1 MKWSFKLGRFLGIDV
16 FVHFTFL
23 IVLAIVGIAHW
34 LPEGSLVEAFW
45 GMVFFALLF
54 LCVLLHEYGHALMA
68 RRFGVGTRD
77 ITLLPIGGVA
87 RLERIPEK
95 PSQEL
100 LVALAGP
107 AVNVVIALALAAWLT
122 LAQAWEP
129 LTALGIAEGGLIER
143 LLAVNVGLV
152 LFNMLPAF
160 PMDGGRVLRAILA
173 MKMDYARATSIAAT
187 VGKGMAIVF
196 AMAGL
201 IYNPMLI
208 LIAVFVWS
216 GAAQE
221 ASMAQVRAVVSGACV
236 REAMVTRF
244 HTVPASATLQDLAA
258 LMLSGAQH
266 DYPVMKR
273 ERIIGMLAHADILD
287 AMRHRPMDT
296 TAGEIMREDFAT
308 VEEGELLDDIL
319 QREREDP
326 SLALAVM
333 NHGMLTG
340 LLTNENLHEYIV
352 IREATGSSGH
362 HDVWRR
368 GVRVIRVQDAT

>member
-1 MKWSFKLGRFLGIDV
+1 MTGHCNRERPGGAAPV
-16 FVHFTFL
+16 Y
-23 IVLAIVGIAHW
+23 LANED
-34 LPEGSLVEAFW
+34 P
-45 GMVFFALLF
+45 
-54 LCVLLHEYGHALMA
+54 
-68 RRFGVGTRD
+68 TKD

-160 PMDGGRVLRAILA
+160 PMDGGRVLRAVLA

-196 AMAGL
+196 AIAGL

-216 GAAQE
+216 GAGQE
-221 ASMAQVRAVVSGACV
+221 ASMAQVRSVVAGACAKD
-236 REAMVTRF
+236 AMVTCF
-244 HTVPASATLQDLAA
+244 HSVTPHTTLQEMAA
-258 LMLSGAQH
+258 LMLSDAQQ
-266 DYPVMKR
+266 DFPVIKR
-273 ERIIGMLAHADILD
+273 EHLAGMLSHADLLR
-287 AMRHRPMDT
+287 ALQTQPMDT
-296 TAGEIMREDFAT
+296 PVVTLMHTDVPT
-308 VEEGELLDDIL
+308 VNEADLLDDIL
-319 QREREDP
+319 MRDREDYQVAIP
-326 SLALAVM
+326 VLK
-333 NHGMLTG
+333 HGMLVG
-340 LLTNENLHEYIV
+340 LLTTENMHEYLI
-352 IREATGSSGH
+352 IREAHAVSGSA
-362 HDVWRR
+362 VW
-368 GVRVIRVQDAT
+368 VRSTRAMCLHQGA

>member
-34 LPEGSLVEAFW
+34 LPSGSLVEAFW
-45 GMVFFALLF
+45 GIVFFALLF

-107 AVNVVIALALAAWLT
+107 AMNVVIALALAAWLT

-160 PMDGGRVLRAILA
+160 PMDGGRVLRAVLA

-196 AMAGL
+196 AIAGL

-216 GAAQE
+216 GAGQE
-221 ASMAQVRAVVSGACV
+221 ASMAQVRSVVAGACAKD
-236 REAMVTRF
+236 AMVTCF
-244 HTVPASATLQDLAA
+244 HSVTPHTTLQEMAA
-258 LMLSGAQH
+258 LMLSDAQQ
-266 DYPVMKR
+266 DFPVIKR
-273 ERIIGMLAHADILD
+273 EHLAGMLSHADLLR
-287 AMRHRPMDT
+287 ALQTQPMDT
-296 TAGEIMREDFAT
+296 PVVTLMHTDVPT
-308 VEEGELLDDIL
+308 VNEADLLDDIL
-319 QREREDP
+319 MRDREDYQVAIP
-326 SLALAVM
+326 VLK
-333 NHGMLTG
+333 HGMLVG
-340 LLTNENLHEYIV
+340 LLTTENMHEYLI
-352 IREATGSSGH
+352 IREAHAVSGSA
-362 HDVWRR
+362 VWVR
-368 GVRVIRVQDAT
+368 GTRAMCLHQSA

>member
-1 MKWSFKLGRFLGIDV
+1 
-16 FVHFTFL
+16 
-23 IVLAIVGIAHW
+23 
-34 LPEGSLVEAFW
+34 
-45 GMVFFALLF
+45 MVFFALLF

-160 PMDGGRVLRAILA
+160 PMDGGRVMRAVLA

-221 ASMAQVRAVVSGACV
+221 ASMAQVRSVVSGACA
-236 REAMVTRF
+236 REAMVTCF
-244 HTVPASATLQDLAA
+244 HSVTPHTTLQEMAA
-258 LMLSGAQH
+258 LMLSDAQQ
-266 DYPVMKR
+266 DFPVIKR
-273 ERIIGMLAHADILD
+273 EHLAGMLSHADLLR
-287 AMRHRPMDT
+287 ALQTQPMDT
-296 TAGEIMREDFAT
+296 PVVTLMRTDVPT
-308 VEEGELLDDIL
+308 VNEADLLDDIL
-319 QREREDP
+319 QRDREDDQVAIP
-326 SLALAVM
+326 VLK
-333 NHGMLTG
+333 HGMLVG
-340 LLTNENLHEYIV
+340 LLTTENMHEYLI
-352 IREATGSSGH
+352 IHEAHAASGSTAWMHGTRARCIH
-362 HDVWRR
+362 Q
-368 GVRVIRVQDAT
+368 GV